1 MIVNIIGYGVS
12 NMGNK
17 TLICAG
23 FPLVFSLAF
32 HSKLQFLLSLLIR
45 IEIRAE
51 ERYVAASRI
60 SIDYIS
66 HYTANV
72 SANDKIV
79 VFS

>member
-1 MIVNIIGYGVS
+1 MIVNIIGYRVS

-17 TLICAG
+17 ICAG

-66 HYTANV
+66 YYTANV